1 MQLSQDYYTLK
12 FSSLGDRKKK
22 SFHSLFTK
30 LDRHIRCMSYKL
42 NSSSL
47 LFRHCGYYLLLIEK
61 SPTLNLWWN
70 LKLTGVGYV
79 YFRRPWYRRTSST
92 PWRTSISTPYMD
104 AAGVGKIVT
113 ISQAVFEGMTPRTD
127 EDCFNITQPLP
138 GGCVC
143 EVDTDCISR
152 K

>member
-1 MQLSQDYYTLK
+1 MQVIT
-12 FSSLGDRKKK
+12 
-22 SFHSLFTK
+22 
-30 LDRHIRCMSYKL
+30 
-42 NSSSL
+42 
-47 LFRHCGYYLLLIEK
+47 
-61 SPTLNLWWN
+61 
-70 LKLTGVGYV
+70 
-79 YFRRPWYRRTSST
+79 FRRPWYRRTSST

-127 EDCFNITQPLP
+127 EDCFNITKPLP

>member
-1 MQLSQDYYTLK
+1 M
-12 FSSLGDRKKK
+12 
-22 SFHSLFTK
+22 
-30 LDRHIRCMSYKL
+30 M
-42 NSSSL
+42 
-47 LFRHCGYYLLLIEK
+47 
-61 SPTLNLWWN
+61 N
-70 LKLTGVGYV
+70 LKLTGVGYIDFIYTCTIYE